1 MEERY
6 VEKKYLNVRNKGSFS
21 GLKKF
26 HTEQKLK
33 SKITKKV
40 LSSIPAYSYHKSA
53 PIRFQRRKVV
63 SLFVNQI
70 FCTDLIDFQKLSRFN
85 RGQKWLCVVLD
96 IFSRYLYGFPLPN
109 KTAASVKKGFQ
120 EFFRKHRVK
129 PLLLQSDMGNEYYGK
144 EFREYLKTKNI
155 KHYSVYTRLK
165 ASVCERVNLT
175 ILKKLHRYFTF
186 AKTKNWVD
194 VIQKLITAYNNEK
207 HRTLGMS
214 PAEARKKENYEKVH
228 QALYGNAKKNKKP
241 VFKVNDRVLLGKNK
255 MLFSKSYK
263 AQFGDE
269 VFTVHAIKY
278 SNPVTYI
285 ITDLNNNVIPG
296 SFYKEQLQK
305 VN

>member
-6 VEKKYLNVRNKGSFS
+6 VEKKYTNVRNKGSFS

-26 HTEQKLK
+26 KTEQKLK
-33 SKITKKV
+33 NKVTKKV

-53 PIRFQRRKVV
+53 PIRFQRRKVI

-70 FCTDLIDFQKLSRFN
+70 YCSDLIDLQKLSRFN

-120 EFFRKHRVK
+120 DFFQKNKVK
-129 PLLLQSDMGNEYYGK
+129 PLLLQTDFGNEYYGK
-144 EFREYLKTKNI
+144 EFREYLKTMNI
-155 KHYSVYTRLK
+155 KHYSVYTKLK

-186 AKTKNWVD
+186 AKTKNWID
-194 VIQKLITAYNNEK
+194 VIQQLINAYNNEK
-207 HRTLGMS
+207 HRSLGMT
-214 PAEARKKENYEKVH
+214 PTQARKKENHEKVQ
-228 QALYGNAKKNKKP
+228 QALYGDMKINKKP
-241 VFKVNDRVLLGKNK
+241 IYKVNDRVLLSKNK
-255 MLFSKSYK
+255 MVFSKSYK

-285 ITDLNNNVIPG
+285 IADSNNNIIPG
-296 SFYKEQLQK
+296 AFYKEQLQK
-305 VN
+305 VD